1 MITRITFVIFCLVC
15 SLSICAQPKV
25 TVKELLQQEQSQEE
39 TQREAQATPQ
49 ERVTH
54 TVVARSQDLDDA
66 MPMDEFNRGTP
77 RSSMQA
83 YLNAARKEDYE
94 MASNYLDFRNVSDE
108 VLAFGKPQLAEIFYL
123 VLDRTLWVEVE
134 TLSAHPKGKKEDFL
148 PSYRDFVGE
157 IKTSQGPVQIL
168 MQRVPAQQSGSY
180 IWKISNATVA
190 HIPLLKEEYG
200 YSEFGTWLYKNLPHN
215 SFLGVKLWQWVY
227 YSINFLLY
235 LLIALVIT
243 QLLRWLLVKINP
255 VASDEAKGLITG
267 PLCFLLAVAL
277 ARNFASDANST
288 LATKAVF
295 DGATLLI
302 VAWTWFFVRVIDVA
316 RYRYGLRLQQRGNDQ
331 AVYLLR
337 PLGNVLK
344 ITLVVLALFMW
355 LDNLGFSVTTLVAG
369 LGIGGIAIALAAQ
382 KSVENIIGAITLYT
396 SAPVK
401 VGQLCRFGND
411 VGTVEEIGLR
421 ATRIRTLNR
430 SVIHVPNA
438 HFVDMELENI
448 SERERIA
455 YRPEFVLDGQTDSQQ
470 VESFKV
476 QFLQLLNDQDDIS
489 SAPCRVRFVG
499 FVPRGLQI
507 EVLAYLETTDF
518 ATYVAR
524 SDELNLK
531 ALSLMQQLGVKL
543 APPEHV

>member
-15 SLSICAQPKV
+15 SLSVCAQPKV
-25 TVKELLQQEQSQEE
+25 TVKELLQQEQSQEQPQQD
-39 TQREAQATPQ
+39 TVAKAQDLAARTP
-49 ERVTH
+49 VP
-54 TVVARSQDLDDA
+54 RSQELDDA
-66 MPMDEFNRGTP
+66 MPMDEFNRATP

-94 MASNYLDFRNVSDE
+94 LASQYLDFRNLNQD
-108 VLAFGKPQLAEIFYL
+108 VLAIGKPQLAEIFYL
-123 VLDRTLWVEVE
+123 VLDRTLWIELE

-168 MQRVPAQQSGSY
+168 MQRVPAEQSDSY

-200 YSEFGTWLYKNLPHN
+200 YSEIGVWLYKNLPHT

-227 YSINFLLY
+227 YSMNFLLF

-243 QLLRWLLVKINP
+243 QLLRWLVIKANP
-255 VASDEAKGLITG
+255 QTGDEAKGLITG
-267 PLCFLLAVAL
+267 PLCLLLAVIM
-277 ARNFASDANST
+277 ARNFASEENST

-295 DGATLLI
+295 EGATLLI
-302 VAWTWFFVRVIDVA
+302 LACTWFFVRVIDVA
-316 RYRYGLRLQQRGNDQ
+316 RYRYGLRLQQRGNEQ
-331 AVYLLR
+331 AIYLLR

-344 ITLVVLALFMW
+344 ITLVILALFMW

-401 VGQLCRFGND
+401 VGQLCRFGDD

-438 HFVDMELENI
+438 RFVDMELENI

-455 YRPEFVLDGQTDSQQ
+455 YRPEFVLDAQSNSEQIET
-470 VESFKV
+470 FKS
-476 QFLQLLNDQDDIS
+476 QFLEILSEQEDVS
-489 SAPCRVRFVG
+489 AAPCRVRFVG
-499 FVPRGLQI
+499 FEPRGLKI
-507 EVLAYLETTDF
+507 EVLAYIETTDF
-518 ATYVAR
+518 NTYVAR
-524 SDELNLK
+524 CDELNLA
-531 ALSLMQQLGVKL
+531 ALSLLQQLGMKL
-543 APPEHV
+543 APPEHI